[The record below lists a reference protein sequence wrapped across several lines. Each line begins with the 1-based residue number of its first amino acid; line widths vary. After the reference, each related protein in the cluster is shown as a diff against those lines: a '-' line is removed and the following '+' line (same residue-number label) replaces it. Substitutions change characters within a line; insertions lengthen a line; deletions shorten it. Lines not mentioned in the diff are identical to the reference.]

1 MAFVTKKRS
10 VLSLFRMI
18 WNELL
23 EAFEVFDKASGRFCE
38 LRNEANEVIELNDE
52 NMAALSADMETAK
65 KAVSDGL
72 PQIKDVYEY
81 TRRK

>member
-10 VLSLFRMI
+10 VLSVFRMI
-18 WNELL
+18 WNHVLQV
-23 EAFEVFDKASGRFCE
+23 FEVFDKASGQFCE
-38 LRNEANEVIELNDE
+38 LRNAANEVVEVVDE
-52 NMAALSADMETAK
+52 NIDAISGDMETAE

-72 PQIKDVYEY
+72 THAKDIYEY

>member
-52 NMAALSADMETAK
+52 NVAALSADMETAE
-65 KAVSDGL
+65 KAASDAVN
-72 PQIKDVYEY
+72 QIKDVYEY

>member
-52 NMAALSADMETAK
+52 NMAALSADMETAEK
-65 KAVSDGL
+65 DASDGL
-72 PQIKDVYEY
+72 KQIKDVYEY

>member
-52 NMAALSADMETAK
+52 NMAALSADMETAE

-72 PQIKDVYEY
+72 KQIKDVYEY

>member
-38 LRNEANEVIELNDE
+38 LRNAANEVIELNDK
-52 NMAALSADMETAK
+52 NMAALSADMETAE
-65 KAVSDGL
+65 KAVYDGL
-72 PQIKDVYEY
+72 TQIKDVYEY

>member
-52 NMAALSADMETAK
+52 NVAALSADMETAE

-72 PQIKDVYEY
+72 TQIKDVYEY

>member
-52 NMAALSADMETAK
+52 NVAALSADMETAEK
-65 KAVSDGL
+65 GVSDGL
-72 PQIKDVYEY
+72 TQVKDVYEY

>member
-38 LRNEANEVIELNDE
+38 LRNASNEVIELNDE
-52 NMAALSADMETAK
+52 NMAALSADMETAE

-72 PQIKDVYEY
+72 KQIKDVYEY